1 MAISSLSDAT
11 RIVAGN
17 IGDFAHDL
25 FVPTVRLGVTGL
37 ARSGKTVFTSA
48 LVHNLL
54 HGGRLP
60 MFDVVAEGRFR
71 RAYLQP
77 QPDLDLPRFDYERH
91 IEAMLGKDCRW
102 PDSTR
107 RISQLRVT
115 IEYMPT
121 GFFASRFGHGALNI
135 DIVDY
140 PGEWLLDLPLLDLEF
155 GEWSAAM
162 IETAR
167 GRNTSKAAKAWLD
180 HLAGIDPAAP
190 EDENSARTSADLFTD
205 YLRACREDEHLFSTV
220 PPGRFLMP
228 GEFEGSPLLTFSP
241 LILEAG
247 GTAPRGSQWAMMAAR
262 FEAYKHHVVKPF
274 FRNHFARLDR
284 QIVLVDSLSALNAG
298 PKAVAE
304 LSGALTDIL
313 KSFRPGRNSWLSAV
327 LLKRIDRIV
336 FAATKAD
343 HLHHT
348 SHDRL
353 EAITARLVED
363 AKARAEFAGAR
374 VNVVALAAVRAT
386 REATANERGE
396 ELPCIV
402 GVPEAG
408 QRLGAKTFSGE
419 EEVALFPGDLPQDPA
434 EFMSAAGNA
443 AAQAE
448 GPYRFL
454 RFRPPR
460 AMQGPHGSAPLLP
473 HIRLDTALNFLIA
486 DRLA

>member
-1 MAISSLSDAT
+1 MAISSITDAT
-11 RIVAGN
+11 RLAAGN

-25 FVPTVRLGVTGL
+25 FAPTVRLGVTGL
-37 ARSGKTVFTSA
+37 SRAGKTVFTTA

-60 MFDVVAEGRFR
+60 MFDAAAEGRFK

-77 QPDLDLPRFDYERH
+77 QPDYDLPRFDYERH
-91 IEAMLGKDCRW
+91 IDTMLGNERTW

-115 IEYMPT
+115 IEYQPE
-121 GFFASRFGHGALNI
+121 GFFARRFGTSTLNV

-140 PGEWLLDLPLLDLEF
+140 PGEWLLDLPLLSLNFE
-155 GEWSAAM
+155 EWSAGM
-162 IETAR
+162 LEVAR
-167 GRNTSKAAKAWLD
+167 HPNRAKLADDWLS
-180 HLAGIDPAAP
+180 HLHTIDASAP
-190 EDENSARTSADLFTD
+190 EDEAVARAAAESFTG
-205 YLRACREDEHLFSTV
+205 YLRTCRDDEGTLSTV

-241 LILEAG
+241 LDLDADG
-247 GTAPRGSQWAMMAAR
+247 AAPKGSLWAMMAAR

-284 QIVLVDSLSALNAG
+284 QIVLVDTLTAMNAG
-298 PKAVAE
+298 PSAVAE
-304 LSGALTDIL
+304 LSSAITDIL
-313 KSFRPGRNSWLSAV
+313 KSFRPGRNSWLSAIV
-327 LLKRIDRIV
+327 MKRIDRIV

-353 EAITARLVED
+353 EAITGRLVQD
-363 AKARAEFAGAR
+363 ATNRAEFAGAD
-374 VNVVALAAVRAT
+374 VDVVALAAVRAT
-386 REATANERGE
+386 REATARQGGE
-396 ELPCIV
+396 DLPCIM

-408 QRLGAKTFSGE
+408 QKLGRKTFSGE
-419 EEVALFPGDLPQDPA
+419 DEVALFPGDLPENPDD
-434 EFMSAAGNA
+434 FLKAAREA
-443 AAQAE
+443 SDKPD

-454 RFRPPR
+454 RFRPPVALR
-460 AMQGPHGSAPLLP
+460 SPHGTAPLLP
-473 HIRLDTALNFLIA
+473 HIRLDNALNFLLA
-486 DRLA
+486 DHLE